1 MGVADEVAVRPDG
14 WVTSPVVVAV
24 QPWASVTVKLYVPAG
39 LLNVPVPV
47 YGAVP
52 PLALTV
58 TVELPPLARMGVADE
73 AAVSADGWVMSP
85 VVVAVQPL
93 ASVTV
98 KLYVPVVLLNV
109 PGPVYGAVPPLALTV
124 TVELPPLHRIAVD
137 LELAVSTVGWVML
150 IVVEAVQLLASV
162 TVKL

>member
-1 MGVADEVAVRPDG
+1 
-14 WVTSPVVVAV
+14 
-24 QPWASVTVKLYVPAG
+24 
-39 LLNVPVPV
+39 
-47 YGAVP
+47 
-52 PLALTV
+52 
-58 TVELPPLARMGVADE
+58 MGVADE

-124 TVELPPLHRIAVD
+124 TVELPPLPRIGVAH
-137 LELAVSTVGWVML
+137 ELAVSALGWVMSP
-150 IVVEAVQLLASV
+150 VVVAVQPLASV

>member
-1 MGVADEVAVRPDG
+1 MGVADEVAVSTDG
-14 WVTSPVVVAV
+14 WVMSPVAVAV
-24 QPWASVTVKLYVPAG
+24 QPLASVTVKLYVPVV

-47 YGAVP
+47 YGVVP

-58 TVELPPLARMGVADE
+58 TVELPPLHRIGDKLELTVT
-73 AAVSADGWVMSP
+73 ADGWVMVP

-109 PGPVYGAVPPLALTV
+109 PVPVYGAVPPLDRT
-124 TVELPPLHRIAVD
+124 
-137 LELAVSTVGWVML
+137 G
-150 IVVEAVQLLASV
+150 
-162 TVKL
+162 